1 MEAYDFD
8 GKTIVP
14 FATSGG
20 SPIGDSG
27 KNMQALA
34 PGAKVVQGKRFS
46 ANAAGGELAAWAAEW
61 I

>member
-1 MEAYDFD
+1 M
-8 GKTIVP
+8 VP

-34 PGAKVVQGKRFS
+34 PGAKVMTGKRFGADAS
-46 ANAAGGELAAWAAEW
+46 GKVLGGWASEW